1 MSWRDVI
8 LDKINIGD
16 KLFTPGRGTEGA
28 RKKPFTILSKH
39 PERIIILSGNSSVP
53 LEKECFDIVEEAFSS
68 NPLLWLRVASLH
80 DNEAFENSVDK
91 LVRDAT
97 GSQLARGN
105 YICSILEHCGLA
117 RYSMRGNKKGIELIR
132 LSGN

>member
-1 MSWRDVI
+1 MGWWDLI
-8 LDKINIGD
+8 LEKIDIGDKLYTPGIGLQGLRRKPFIILEINLSKINIGS
-16 KLFTPGRGTEGA
+16 GRA
-28 RKKPFTILSKH
+28 KI
-39 PERIIILSGNSSVP
+39 P
-53 LEKECFDIVEEAFSS
+53 LEKKCFDAVENALSN
-68 NPLLWLRVASLH
+68 NPLLWLRVAALH

-105 YICSILEHCGLA
+105 YICSILEHCGLV

-132 LSGN
+132 LSGD